1 MPMSKTRYSEL
12 GGFLRSRRERIRPE
26 EVGLTPGPRRRVPGL
41 RRDEVAVL
49 AGASVEYYTELERG
63 AGSQPSDQM
72 LAALARALRLSRDE
86 RDHLYRL
93 ANRPIPHQGGKT
105 SHVHPAMLDL
115 LTRIDA
121 TPAMVST
128 DLHTVLVQNPL
139 AVAMLGDLSAHRGR
153 PASFIYRWFT
163 DTAARQIYPPEDL
176 ARQSRSFVADLRAAV
191 GRRSPGDAEAT
202 ELVDELLRQS
212 PEFQALWADQDV
224 EVRRDERKR
233 IVHPTVGMLDL
244 NCLSLFSEDA
254 RQRLLWFTPRA
265 GTDTAEKLALL
276 TVVGTQAMRAEPV
289 R

>member
-1 MPMSKTRYSEL
+1 MSNTRYSEL

-26 EVGLTPGPRRRVPGL
+26 EVGLAPGPRRRVPGL

-93 ANRPIPHQGGKT
+93 ANRSIPHQGGT
-105 SHVHPAMLDL
+105 AAHVHPAMLDL
-115 LTRIDA
+115 LSRIDG

-128 DLHTVLVQNPL
+128 DLHTVLIQNPL
-139 AVAMLGDLSAHRGR
+139 AVAMLGDLAGHHGR
-153 PASFIYRWFT
+153 AASFIYRWFT
-163 DTAARQIYPPEDL
+163 DPASRRIYPQEDL
-176 ARQSRSFVADLRAAV
+176 APQSRSFVADLRAAV
-191 GRRSPGDAEAT
+191 GRRGPGDSEASA
-202 ELVDELLRQS
+202 LVDELSQQS
-212 PEFQALWADQDV
+212 PEFRELWADQDV
-224 EVRRDERKR
+224 GVRRDERKR
-233 IVHPTVGMLDL
+233 ILHPTVGMLDL
-244 NCLSLFSEDA
+244 TCLSLFSEDS

-276 TVVGTQAMRAEPV
+276 TVVGTQAMHTEPV

>member
-1 MPMSKTRYSEL
+1 M
-12 GGFLRSRRERIRPE
+12 
-26 EVGLTPGPRRRVPGL
+26 
-41 RRDEVAVL
+41 L

-93 ANRPIPHQGGKT
+93 AHRPLPHRGGT
-105 SHVHPAMLDL
+105 ASHVHPAMLDL
-115 LTRIDA
+115 LTRIDG

-139 AVAMLGDLSAHRGR
+139 AIAMLGDLSTHHGR
-153 PASFIYRWFT
+153 AASFIYRWFT
-163 DTAARQIYPPEDL
+163 DPASRQIYPPEDL
-176 ARQSRSFVADLRAAV
+176 APQSRSFVADLRAAV

-202 ELVDELLRQS
+202 RLVDELLQRS

-233 IVHPTVGMLDL
+233 IVHPTVGLLDL
-244 NCLSLFSEDA
+244 NCLSLFSEDD
-254 RQRLLWFTPRA
+254 RQRLHWFTPRA

-276 TVVGTQAMRAEPV
+276 TVMGTQAMETEPA

>member
-1 MPMSKTRYSEL
+1 MSNTRYSEL

-26 EVGLTPGPRRRVPGL
+26 EVELAPGPRRRVPGL

-93 ANRPIPHQGGKT
+93 ANRPIPHQGGT
-105 SHVHPAMLDL
+105 ASHVHPSMLDL
-115 LTRIDA
+115 LARIDG

-139 AVAMLGDLSAHRGR
+139 AIAMLGDLSAHHGR
-153 PASFIYRWFT
+153 AASFIYRWFT
-163 DTAARQIYPPEDL
+163 DPDSRQIYPQEDL
-176 ARQSRSFVADLRAAV
+176 APQSRSFVADLRAAV

-202 ELVDELLRQS
+202 ELVDELLQQS

-244 NCLSLFSEDA
+244 NCLSLFSEDG

-276 TVVGTQAMRAEPV
+276 TVVGTQAMQTEPV

>member
-1 MPMSKTRYSEL
+1 MSNTRYSEL

-26 EVGLTPGPRRRVPGL
+26 EVGLAPGPRRRVPGL

-72 LAALARALRLSRDE
+72 LAALARVLRLSRDE

-93 ANRPIPHQGGKT
+93 ANRSIPHQGGT
-105 SHVHPAMLDL
+105 AAHVHPAMLDL

-128 DLHTVLVQNPL
+128 DLHTVLIQNPL
-139 AVAMLGDLSAHRGR
+139 AVAMLGDLSAHHGR
-153 PASFIYRWFT
+153 AASFIYRWFT
-163 DTAARQIYPPEDL
+163 DPASRQIYPQEDL
-176 ARQSRSFVADLRAAV
+176 TPQSRSFVADLRAAV
-191 GRRSPGDAEAT
+191 GRRSPGDTEAT
-202 ELVDELLRQS
+202 ELVDELSQQS
-212 PEFQALWADQDV
+212 PEFRALWADQDV
-224 EVRRDERKR
+224 GVRRDERKR
-233 IVHPTVGMLDL
+233 ILHPTVGMLDL
-244 NCLSLFSEDA
+244 TCLSLFSEDS

-276 TVVGTQAMRAEPV
+276 TVVGTQAMHTEPV

>member
-1 MPMSKTRYSEL
+1 MSNTRHSEL

-26 EVGLTPGPRRRVPGL
+26 EVGLAPGPRRRVPGL

-72 LAALARALRLSRDE
+72 LASLARALRLSRDE

-93 ANRPIPHQGGKT
+93 ANRPLPHRGGTT
-105 SHVHPAMLDL
+105 SHVYPAMLDL
-115 LTRIDA
+115 LTRIDGS
-121 TPAMVST
+121 PAMVST

-153 PASFIYRWFT
+153 AASFIHRWFT
-163 DTAARQIYPPEDL
+163 DPASRQIYPKEDL
-176 ARQSRSFVADLRAAV
+176 APQSRSFVADLRAAV
-191 GRRSPGDAEAT
+191 GRRSPGDAEAAG
-202 ELVDELLRQS
+202 LVNELLRRS
-212 PEFQALWADQDV
+212 PEFGALWADQDV

-233 IVHPTVGMLDL
+233 IVHPAVGMLDL
-244 NCLSLFSEDA
+244 NCLSLFSEDD

-276 TVVGTQAMRAEPV
+276 GVVGTQAMGTEPA

>member
-1 MPMSKTRYSEL
+1 MSNTRYSEL

-26 EVGLTPGPRRRVPGL
+26 EVGLAPGPRRRVPGL

-93 ANRPIPHQGGKT
+93 ANRPIPHQGGT
-105 SHVHPAMLDL
+105 HVHPAMLDL
-115 LTRIDA
+115 LTRIDG

-139 AVAMLGDLSAHRGR
+139 AIAMLGDLSAHHGR
-153 PASFIYRWFT
+153 AASFIYRWFT
-163 DTAARQIYPPEDL
+163 DPASRQIYPQEDL
-176 ARQSRSFVADLRAAV
+176 APQSRSFVADLRAAV
-191 GRRSPGDAEAT
+191 GRRSPGDADAAK
-202 ELVDELLRQS
+202 LVDELLRQS
-212 PEFQALWADQDV
+212 PEFQALWAGQDV

-244 NCLSLFSEDA
+244 SCLSLFSEDG

-276 TVVGTQAMRAEPV
+276 TVVGTQAMRTEAV